1 MMEVTQMTQVRHGE
15 IKKSSVFTKLNVLGK
30 NVSNMKCLVN
40 YSEEKGFMM
49 YICSC
54 FIDVSF
60 TLYTVRSLTDDVI
73 AYIALCDKIFYH
85 FTLFDSTLRHRELC
99 YSVFSHICTA
109 NSAKTA

>member
-49 YICSC
+49 NICSC

-73 AYIALCDKIFYH
+73 A
-85 FTLFDSTLRHRELC
+85 
-99 YSVFSHICTA
+99 
-109 NSAKTA
+109 